1 MRRLTWAGVLAW
13 RMRRGH
19 LAERAPR
26 AAMLDVV
33 ARIAGLHAQVMSC
46 AELTLWARVADLEP
60 DAVRRAL
67 WEERTLVETWAM
79 RGTLHLLPAAE
90 LPLWVAAQSVLPARA
105 GRASWLKAFGL
116 TPEGAE
122 ALAAAIPRALD
133 GEPLTREEL
142 ATEVE
147 RLTGS
152 ADLGDKLRGSWGAV
166 LKPAALAGDL
176 CFAPSTGSS
185 VRFTSPARWLGPWRP
200 DARGPAAAEVTRR
213 YLAAYGPATREE
225 FARWFGSTSPAL
237 CERMIQALGDTV
249 GEVDVEGVQAWM
261 LASDVDEAA
270 AAEPAGVVRL
280 LPGFDHY
287 VVAAPRNRDAVL
299 PEDRRAR
306 VYRPQGWIS
315 PVLVADGRMLGVWR
329 HERRGRRLDV
339 AVEPF
344 GRPAAA
350 VRRGAEAEAER
361 LAAHLGGELSL
372 SWG

>member
-1 MRRLTWAGVLAW
+1 MRRLPWAGVLAW

-19 LAERAPR
+19 LEERAPR
-26 AAMLDVV
+26 EAMLDVV
-33 ARIAGLHAQVMSC
+33 AAIGGLHAQVMSS
-46 AELTLWARVADLEP
+46 AELTLWARVADLGP
-60 DAVRRAL
+60 GDVQRAL
-67 WEERTLVETWAM
+67 WEDRTLVKTWAM

-90 LPLWVAAQSVLPARA
+90 LPLWVAAQAVLPSRA

-122 ALAAAIPRALD
+122 AIAAAIPRALD
-133 GEPLTREEL
+133 GEALTRDEL
-142 ATEVE
+142 AAEVA

-152 ADLGDKLRGSWGAV
+152 DDLGDKLRGSWGAV

-176 CFAPSTGSS
+176 CFAPSRGQS
-185 VRFTSPARWLGPWRP
+185 VRFTRPERWLGAWEPVEP
-200 DARGPAAAEVTRR
+200 GAASAEVTRR

-237 CERMIQALGDTV
+237 CERMIRALGDAV
-249 GEVDVEGVQAWM
+249 EEVDVEGRAAWM
-261 LASDVDEAA
+261 LAADVEEAA

-287 VVAAPRNRDAVL
+287 VVAAPRDREAVL
-299 PEDRRAR
+299 AEARRAR

-329 HERRGRRLDV
+329 HERRGRRLEV

-344 GRPAAA
+344 GRLPAA